1 MAKYMLI
8 ATLTAE
14 GSKGLLKE
22 GGSGRVEA
30 LKQLMG
36 SVGGS
41 VDAVY
46 WGFGTDDFYAIVDAP
61 SASAVAAASLAAA
74 ASGATKP
81 RTIPLLT
88 AEDLDA
94 ASQMAP
100 QFRPP
105 GA

>member
-1 MAKYMLI
+1 MAKYLI
-8 ATLTAE
+8 IANLTAE

-22 GGSGRVEA
+22 GGSGRVDA
-30 LKQLMG
+30 LNKLMA
-36 SVGGS
+36 SVGGT

-61 SASAVAAASLAAA
+61 SHAAAAAASLAAA

-81 RTIPLLT
+81 RTVVLLT
-88 AEDLDA
+88 PEDLDA
-94 ASQMAP
+94 AAGMAP

>member
-8 ATLTAE
+8 ANLTAQ
-14 GSKGLLKE
+14 GSGGLLKE
-22 GGSGRVEA
+22 GGTGRVEA
-30 LKQLMG
+30 LKQLTA
-36 SVGGS
+36 SVGGT

-46 WGFGTDDFYAIVDAP
+46 WGFGTDDFYAIVDLP
-61 SASAVAAASLAAA
+61 SHAAAAAASLAAA

-81 RTIPLLT
+81 RTIVLLT
-88 AEDLDA
+88 AEDMDA
-94 ASQMAP
+94 ASKLAP

>member
-8 ATLTAE
+8 ANLTAE

-22 GGSGRVEA
+22 GGTGRVEA
-30 LKQLMG
+30 LKQLVG
-36 SVGGS
+36 SVGGTA
-41 VDAVY
+41 DAVY
-46 WGFGTDDFYAIVDAP
+46 WGFGTDDFYAIVDLP
-61 SASAVAAASLAAA
+61 SNAAAAAASLAAA

-81 RTIPLLT
+81 RTVVLLT
-88 AEDLDA
+88 AEDMDA
-94 ASQMAP
+94 ASQMSP

>member
-1 MAKYMLI
+1 MAKYLI
-8 ATLTAE
+8 IANLTAE

-22 GGSGRVEA
+22 GGSGRVDA
-30 LKQLMG
+30 LNKLMA
-36 SVGGS
+36 SVGGT

-61 SASAVAAASLAAA
+61 SHAAAAAASLAAA

-81 RTIPLLT
+81 RTVVLLT
-88 AEDLDA
+88 AEDMDA
-94 ASQMAP
+94 ASQMSP